1 MNPSRVALDA
11 ALEVVE
17 GTMETRRRGLSWTRG
32 SRGWGVEIFCTDT
45 VRGGVSSICTIR

>member
-1 MNPSRVALDA
+1 MTPSRVALDV
-11 ALEVVE
+11 ALEVE

-32 SRGWGVEIFCTDT
+32 RRGWGVEIFCTDT